1 MIENLAAFYRVDT
14 VPAERAWVIVSMIA
28 SIDGATAVDGVSGA
42 LGHPTD
48 KAVLGLARAAADVI
62 LVGAATVRAEG
73 YGPPRPPTQLVVVSR
88 GLGGGLADLGALAAA
103 PNTSMVTPSEGAEQ
117 VNLGALLARWPGQ
130 VAVCEGGP
138 NLNGQLLAAG
148 LVDEVFLTIS
158 PRMLAGASSRLAH
171 GPDAADPTAW
181 HLRHILHDDGYLFL
195 RYRRRR

>member
-1 MIENLAAFYRVDT
+1 MIENLAAFYQVDT
-14 VPAERAWVIVSMIA
+14 MPAERAWVIVTMIA
-28 SIDGATAVDGVSGA
+28 SIDGATAVDGVSGP

-88 GLGGGLADLGALAAA
+88 GQGEGLGDLAAA
-103 PNTSMVTPSEGAEQ
+103 PNTSIVTPSEGAEQ

-138 NLNGQLLAAG
+138 ILNGQLLAAG